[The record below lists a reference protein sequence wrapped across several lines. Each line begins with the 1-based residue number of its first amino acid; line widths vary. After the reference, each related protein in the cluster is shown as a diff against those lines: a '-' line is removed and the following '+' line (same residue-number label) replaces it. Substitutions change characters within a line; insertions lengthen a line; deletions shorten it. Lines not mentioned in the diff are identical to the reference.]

1 MSCIYGSE
9 SRNAFNHTH
18 KLKYTFRPLTQIT
31 ADSPKKCWVTVWSGR
46 MWNTLF
52 SNTICSNAPILC
64 TTANKERFSFSYW
77 TVKLL
82 SIWLFIFLHAMG
94 CSQGN
99 SFPAFSDC
107 YKHQEYVLCWASVFH
122 ILLTLEHIT
131 LFQRSW
137 YFAAILCGF
146 SVILHHSNENL
157 DTNKRIHLL
166 KCIHTHFIKGVQ
178 KKMRSHVIFLI
189 HFGK

>member
-77 TVKLL
+77 TVKFL

-107 YKHQEYVLCWASVFH
+107 YKHQEYVYSPHFGAH
-122 ILLTLEHIT
+122 
-131 LFQRSW
+131 
-137 YFAAILCGF
+137 
-146 SVILHHSNENL
+146 
-157 DTNKRIHLL
+157 
-166 KCIHTHFIKGVQ
+166 HFIPKVLIFC
-178 KKMRSHVIFLI
+178 SHSVWLFCYITSQ
-189 HFGK
+189 

>member
-107 YKHQEYVLCWASVFH
+107 YKHQEYVYVERQSSTFSSLWSTSLYSKGLD
-122 ILLTLEHIT
+122 ILQPFCVAFLLYYIT
-131 LFQRSW
+131 VMK
-137 YFAAILCGF
+137 IL
-146 SVILHHSNENL
+146 IP
-157 DTNKRIHLL
+157 
-166 KCIHTHFIKGVQ
+166 IKGY
-178 KKMRSHVIFLI
+178 IF
-189 HFGK
+189 

>member
-77 TVKLL
+77 TVKFL
-82 SIWLFIFLHAMG
+82 SIWLFSCMLGDVPREIHFLP
-94 CSQGN
+94 SQTVTN
-99 SFPAFSDC
+99 TRNMFM
-107 YKHQEYVLCWASVFH
+107 LSVS
-122 ILLTLEHIT
+122 LP
-131 LFQRSW
+131 
-137 YFAAILCGF
+137 
-146 SVILHHSNENL
+146 HSP
-157 DTNKRIHLL
+157 HFGA
-166 KCIHTHFIKGVQ
+166 HHFIPKVLIFC
-178 KKMRSHVIFLI
+178 SHSVWLFCYITSQ
-189 HFGK
+189 